1 MGVVW
6 LHDWMVLQVLWSDI
20 GGQAEIKQ
28 KLRESVEWPLKHPEV
43 RAYYTITICLVLKP
57 HYYLATS
64 PDPGQHSGLASFP
77 VCKKKRENGLLPPLL
92 HTTSD
97 QKLVV

>member
-1 MGVVW
+1 MCVCVLVLW

-43 RAYYTITICLVLKP
+43 RATI
-57 HYYLATS
+57 YA
-64 PDPGQHSGLASFP
+64 
-77 VCKKKRENGLLPPLL
+77 
-92 HTTSD
+92 
-97 QKLVV
+97 

>member
-1 MGVVW
+1 VWVGVGGGCVGVWVCVCGVLVFW

-43 RAYYTITICLVLKP
+43 RATI
-57 HYYLATS
+57 HA
-64 PDPGQHSGLASFP
+64 
-77 VCKKKRENGLLPPLL
+77 
-92 HTTSD
+92 
-97 QKLVV
+97 